1 MKDQV
6 SIRRRDTRVSDEE
19 LEQFL
24 RSELSKKMLMID
36 EGEFADDLR
45 KIRES
50 FDYDKSRTKIYLD
63 FFESEKDLLERLESV
78 LEDDLDV
85 IDYLQIVS
93 VDGVLYRFNFD
104 TKSMLPLERSDLRR
118 ICSFMNKTRF
128 DKLMRDIEKSGNVSR
143 FSADS
148 IETYS
153 EKPALSKLDIVTPTL
168 QEVLDLLSEDE
179 STKMLI
185 LQILLQVVYD
195 YRFEDKLIV
204 VSGAKSRKELFA
216 SLLRVVSDD
225 RVASTTIK
233 MYEKKRSTSDLIS
246 SRVLFID
253 SDISRQNQI
262 SKIVESSNF
271 VSFADEFNVKTFL
284 SNSILL
290 PLDRSDIDDVDSKI
304 KLLETL
310 SSRDAILDDLE
321 SRKDEVKFN
330 RFVRSE
336 NRLNKKLIEFIEYL
350 RETSVL
356 GREEIPSSFIYAI
369 YLDYCS
375 FRRLKSDYTSQSA
388 FTKEISLMLADHKYY
403 VAEKSERVKTV
414 LKRSDF
420 SEEYL
425 EEMKSSNLRVKE
437 LLDNNKIS
445 KVFKLNLDVK
455 DLNERLIEK
464 RMYHVSDLRLYS
476 LHEELI
482 DNCLEENRDLVDNLA
497 RRLKHLISDN
507 VRDSAFETYELIRFL
522 TRNLFLDCA
531 RFDMSKSESPG
542 DLSEIYSQVTKIAK
556 ILQTDVSSSLK
567 TRLILDQFEELSKI
581 EDRFNRSIEID
592 KLDEELMSL
601 LEEHS
606 DFRSIR
612 IKNDFAKTVDPKR
625 KLKLRVQMI
634 EILCKDVKVV

>member
-24 RSELSKKMLMID
+24 RSELTKKMLMID
-36 EGEFADDLR
+36 EGAFVDTLR

-50 FDYDKSRTKIYLD
+50 VAADKRRTKLYLD
-63 FFESEKDLLERLESV
+63 FFESERDMSERLESV
-78 LEDDLDV
+78 LDDDLDLV
-85 IDYLQIVS
+85 DYLQIIS
-93 VDGVLYRFNFD
+93 VEDVLYRFNFD
-104 TKSMLPLERSDLRR
+104 TKTMLPLDKQELRR

-128 DKLMRDIEKSGNVSR
+128 DKLMREIEKSGNVSK
-143 FSADS
+143 FSAED

-153 EKPALSKLDIVTPTL
+153 SESGLSRLDIVTPTL

-195 YRFEDKLIV
+195 YRFENKLIV

-216 SLLRVVSDD
+216 SLLKVVSDD
-225 RVASTTIK
+225 RVASTTVK
-233 MYEKKRSTSDLIS
+233 MYDKKRMTSDLIS
-246 SRVLFID
+246 SKVLFID
-253 SDISRQNQI
+253 SDISRQTQI
-262 SKIVESSNF
+262 NKAVESSHF
-271 VSFADEFNVKTFL
+271 VSVTDEFNVKTFL
-284 SNSILL
+284 ANSILL

-304 KLLETL
+304 ELLETV
-310 SSRDAILDDLE
+310 SSKDAILKELE
-321 SRKDEVKFN
+321 SRRDEVKFN
-330 RFVRSE
+330 RLVRSE

-356 GREEIPSSFIYAI
+356 GREEIPSSFIYAL

-388 FTKEISLMLADHKYY
+388 FTKEISLMLSDHKYY

-420 SEEYL
+420 SDSYL

-464 RMYHVSDLRLYS
+464 RMYHVSDIRLHS
-476 LHEELI
+476 LHEGLI
-482 DNCLEENRDLVDNLA
+482 ERCMEENREIVENLA

-522 TRNLFLDCA
+522 TRNLFLDCQS
-531 RFDMSKSESPG
+531 FDLAHSERLE
-542 DLSEIYSQVTKIAK
+542 DLNEIYSQVTEVDK

-567 TRLILDQFEELSKI
+567 MRLILDQFEELKKI

-592 KLDEELMSL
+592 KLDTKLMNL

>member
-36 EGEFADDLR
+36 EGEFVDDLR

-104 TKSMLPLERSDLRR
+104 TKSILPLERSDLRR

-271 VSFADEFNVKTFL
+271 VSFTDEFNVKTFL

>member
-24 RSELSKKMLMID
+24 RSELAKKMLMID
-36 EGEFADDLR
+36 EGEFVEDLR
-45 KIRES
+45 KLRES
-50 FDYDKSRTKIYLD
+50 FTSDKSRTKIYLD

-93 VDGVLYRFNFD
+93 VDGVLYRFDFD
-104 TKSMLPLERSDLRR
+104 TESMLPLERSDLRR

-153 EKPALSKLDIVTPTL
+153 EKSTLSKLDIVTPTL

-225 RVASTTIK
+225 RVASSTVK
-233 MYEKKRSTSDLIS
+233 MYEKKRLTSDLIS

-262 SKIVESSNF
+262 GKIVESSNF
-271 VSFADEFNVKTFL
+271 VSFTDEFNAKTFL

-310 SSRDAILDDLE
+310 SSRDAILTDLE
-321 SRKDEVKFN
+321 SRKDEVRFN

-336 NRLNKKLIEFIEYL
+336 NRLNKRLIEFIEYL

-356 GREEIPSSFIYAI
+356 GREEIPSSFIYAL

-388 FTKEISLMLADHKYY
+388 FTKEISLMLSEHKYY
-403 VAEKSERVKTV
+403 VAEKSERIKTV

-420 SEEYL
+420 SDEYL

-482 DNCLEENRDLVDNLA
+482 DKCMEENCELVDNLA
-497 RRLKHLISDN
+497 RRLKQLISDN

-522 TRNLFLDCA
+522 TRNLFLDCE
-531 RFDMSKSESPG
+531 RFDLKNSESSE
-542 DLSEIYSQVTKIAK
+542 DLSKIYSQVTDITE

-592 KLDEELMSL
+592 KLDTELMSL

>member
-24 RSELSKKMLMID
+24 RSELAKKMLMID
-36 EGEFADDLR
+36 EGEFVDDLR

-50 FDYDKSRTKIYLD
+50 FASDKSRAKIYLD

-93 VDGVLYRFNFD
+93 VDGVLYRFDFD
-104 TKSMLPLERSDLRR
+104 TKTMLPLERSDLRR

-128 DKLMRDIEKSGNVSR
+128 DKLMRDVEKSGNVSR

-148 IETYS
+148 IETYY
-153 EKPALSKLDIVTPTL
+153 EKSSLSKLDIVTPTL

-225 RVASTTIK
+225 RVASTTVK
-233 MYEKKRSTSDLIS
+233 MYEKKRLTSDLIS

-271 VSFADEFNVKTFL
+271 VSFTDEFNVKTFL

-304 KLLETL
+304 ELLETL
-310 SSRDAILDDLE
+310 S
-321 SRKDEVKFN
+321 
-330 RFVRSE
+330 
-336 NRLNKKLIEFIEYL
+336 
-350 RETSVL
+350 
-356 GREEIPSSFIYAI
+356 
-369 YLDYCS
+369 
-375 FRRLKSDYTSQSA
+375 
-388 FTKEISLMLADHKYY
+388 
-403 VAEKSERVKTV
+403 
-414 LKRSDF
+414 
-420 SEEYL
+420 
-425 EEMKSSNLRVKE
+425 
-437 LLDNNKIS
+437 
-445 KVFKLNLDVK
+445 
-455 DLNERLIEK
+455 
-464 RMYHVSDLRLYS
+464 
-476 LHEELI
+476 
-482 DNCLEENRDLVDNLA
+482 
-497 RRLKHLISDN
+497 
-507 VRDSAFETYELIRFL
+507 
-522 TRNLFLDCA
+522 
-531 RFDMSKSESPG
+531 
-542 DLSEIYSQVTKIAK
+542 
-556 ILQTDVSSSLK
+556 
-567 TRLILDQFEELSKI
+567 
-581 EDRFNRSIEID
+581 
-592 KLDEELMSL
+592 
-601 LEEHS
+601 
-606 DFRSIR
+606 
-612 IKNDFAKTVDPKR
+612 
-625 KLKLRVQMI
+625 
-634 EILCKDVKVV
+634 

>member
-271 VSFADEFNVKTFL
+271 VSFTDEFNVKTFL

-531 RFDMSKSESPG
+531 RFDMSKSESTE

>member
-24 RSELSKKMLMID
+24 RSELTKKMLTID
-36 EGEFADDLR
+36 EGAFVDTLR

-50 FDYDKSRTKIYLD
+50 VATDKRRTKLYLD
-63 FFESEKDLLERLESV
+63 FFESERDMSERLESV
-78 LEDDLDV
+78 LDDDLDLV
-85 IDYLQIVS
+85 DYLQIIS
-93 VDGVLYRFNFD
+93 VEDVLYRFNFD
-104 TKSMLPLERSDLRR
+104 TKTMLPLDKQELRL

-128 DKLMRDIEKSGNVSR
+128 DKLMREIEKSGNVSK
-143 FSADS
+143 FSAED

-153 EKPALSKLDIVTPTL
+153 SESGLSRLDIVTPTL

-195 YRFEDKLIV
+195 YRFENKLIV

-216 SLLRVVSDD
+216 SLLKVVSDD
-225 RVASTTIK
+225 RVASTTVK
-233 MYEKKRSTSDLIS
+233 MYDKKRMTSDLIS
-246 SRVLFID
+246 SKVLFID
-253 SDISRQNQI
+253 SDISRQTQI
-262 SKIVESSNF
+262 NKAVESSHF
-271 VSFADEFNVKTFL
+271 VSVTDEFNVKTFL
-284 SNSILL
+284 ANSILL
-290 PLDRSDIDDVDSKI
+290 PLDRSDIDDTVSKI
-304 KLLETL
+304 ELLETV
-310 SSRDAILDDLE
+310 SSRDAILKELE
-321 SRKDEVKFN
+321 SRRDEVKFN
-330 RFVRSE
+330 RLVRSE

-356 GREEIPSSFIYAI
+356 GREEIPSSFIYAL

-388 FTKEISLMLADHKYY
+388 FTKEISSMLSDHKYY

-420 SEEYL
+420 SDSYL

-464 RMYHVSDLRLYS
+464 RMYHVSDIRLHS
-476 LHEELI
+476 LHEGLI
-482 DNCLEENRDLVDNLA
+482 ERCMEENREIVENLA

-522 TRNLFLDCA
+522 TRNLFLDCQS
-531 RFDMSKSESPG
+531 FDLAHSERLE
-542 DLSEIYSQVTKIAK
+542 DLNEIYSQVTEVDK

-567 TRLILDQFEELSKI
+567 MRLILDQFEELKKI

-592 KLDEELMSL
+592 KLDTKLMNL

>member
-36 EGEFADDLR
+36 EGEFVDDLR

-104 TKSMLPLERSDLRR
+104 TKSILPLERSDLRR

-271 VSFADEFNVKTFL
+271 VSFTDEFNVKTFL

-531 RFDMSKSESPG
+531 RFDLTKSESLE

-625 KLKLRVQMI
+625 RLKLRVQMI

>member
-262 SKIVESSNF
+262 SKIVEFSNF
-271 VSFADEFNVKTFL
+271 VSFTDEFNVKTFL

-531 RFDMSKSESPG
+531 RFDLTKSESPE

>member
-24 RSELSKKMLMID
+24 RSELSNKMLMID

-271 VSFADEFNVKTFL
+271 VSYTDEFNVKTFL

-531 RFDMSKSESPG
+531 RFDLTKSESLE

>member
-24 RSELSKKMLMID
+24 RSELAKKMLMID
-36 EGEFADDLR
+36 EGEFVDDLR

-50 FDYDKSRTKIYLD
+50 FASDKSRAKIYLD

-93 VDGVLYRFNFD
+93 VDGVLYRFDFD
-104 TKSMLPLERSDLRR
+104 TKTMLPLERSDLRR

-128 DKLMRDIEKSGNVSR
+128 DKLMRDVEKSGNVSR

-148 IETYS
+148 IETYY
-153 EKPALSKLDIVTPTL
+153 EKSSLSKLDIVTPTL

-225 RVASTTIK
+225 RVASTTVK
-233 MYEKKRSTSDLIS
+233 MYEKKRLTSDLIS

-271 VSFADEFNVKTFL
+271 VSFTDEFNVKTFL

-304 KLLETL
+304 ELLETL
-310 SSRDAILDDLE
+310 SSRDAILQDLD

-330 RFVRSE
+330 RLVRSD
-336 NRLNKKLIEFIEYL
+336 NRLNKRLIEFIEYL

-356 GREEIPSSFIYAI
+356 GREEIPV
-369 YLDYCS
+369 
-375 FRRLKSDYTSQSA
+375 
-388 FTKEISLMLADHKYY
+388 H
-403 VAEKSERVKTV
+403 
-414 LKRSDF
+414 
-420 SEEYL
+420 L
-425 EEMKSSNLRVKE
+425 E
-437 LLDNNKIS
+437 D
-445 KVFKLNLDVK
+445 LNLTI
-455 DLNERLIEK
+455 RL
-464 RMYHVSDLRLYS
+464 
-476 LHEELI
+476 
-482 DNCLEENRDLVDNLA
+482 
-497 RRLKHLISDN
+497 
-507 VRDSAFETYELIRFL
+507 
-522 TRNLFLDCA
+522 
-531 RFDMSKSESPG
+531 
-542 DLSEIYSQVTKIAK
+542 SQ
-556 ILQTDVSSSLK
+556 LSLK
-567 TRLILDQFEELSKI
+567 KS
-581 EDRFNRSIEID
+581 
-592 KLDEELMSL
+592 
-601 LEEHS
+601 H
-606 DFRSIR
+606 
-612 IKNDFAKTVDPKR
+612 
-625 KLKLRVQMI
+625 
-634 EILCKDVKVV
+634 

>member
-24 RSELSKKMLMID
+24 RSELAKKMLMID
-36 EGEFADDLR
+36 EGEFVEDLR
-45 KIRES
+45 NIRES
-50 FDYDKSRTKIYLD
+50 FTSDKSRIKIYLD

-78 LEDDLDV
+78 LKDDLDV

-153 EKPALSKLDIVTPTL
+153 EQSTLSKLDIVTPTL

-225 RVASTTIK
+225 RVASSTVK
-233 MYEKKRSTSDLIS
+233 MYEKKRLTSDLIS

-271 VSFADEFNVKTFL
+271 VSFTDEFNVKTFL

-310 SSRDAILDDLE
+310 SSRDAILQDLD

-330 RFVRSE
+330 RLVRSD
-336 NRLNKKLIEFIEYL
+336 NRLNKRLIEFIEYL

-356 GREEIPSSFIYAI
+356 GREEIPSSFIYAL

-375 FRRLKSDYTSQSA
+375 FRRLKSEYTSQSA
-388 FTKEISLMLADHKYY
+388 FTKEISLMLSEHKYY
-403 VAEKSERVKTV
+403 VAEKSERIKTV

-420 SEEYL
+420 SDEYL

-482 DNCLEENRDLVDNLA
+482 DKCMKENREIVDNLA
-497 RRLKHLISDN
+497 RRLKQLISDN

-522 TRNLFLDCA
+522 TRNLFLDCS
-531 RFDMSKSESPG
+531 RFDLANSEAPE
-542 DLSEIYSQVTKIAK
+542 DLSKIYSQVTDITE

-592 KLDEELMSL
+592 KLDTELMSL

>member
-19 LEQFL
+19 LERFL

-271 VSFADEFNVKTFL
+271 VSFTDEFNVKTFL

-425 EEMKSSNLRVKE
+425 EEMKFSNLRVKE

-531 RFDMSKSESPG
+531 RFDMSKSESTE